1 MLDFDRKKFRAALG
15 QYATGVAIVTA
26 QSPGQPPVGMTINSF
41 ASVSLDPPL
50 ILWSVQSDTPSA
62 PYFLQAPGFAITI
75 LSAAQEALAMRFAKT
90 DGAKFEGL
98 DVRVGHTGVPI
109 IPGGIAEF
117 ECIMENVV
125 SAGDHDILIGRV
137 VSFQT
142 KPAPALGFHNG
153 KFTQFDG

>member
-1 MLDFDRKKFRAALG
+1 MLEFDRKKFRAALG

-26 QSPGQPPVGMTINSF
+26 QSPGQSPVGMTINSF

-50 ILWSVQSDTPSA
+50 ILWSVQSDTASA
-62 PYFLQAPGFAITI
+62 PYFLQASGFAITI
-75 LSAAQEALAMRFAKT
+75 LAADQKALAMRFAKT
-90 DGAKFEGL
+90 DSAKFEGL
-98 DVRVGHTGVPI
+98 DVRMGSTGMPI

-117 ECIMENVV
+117 ECVMENII

-137 VSFQT
+137 ISFQT
-142 KPAPALGFHNG
+142 KSAPALGFHNG